1 MKNPLTH
8 RVSSADRSVSS
19 IIASKRVSAPITAGL
34 LLCVGMITGCS
45 EPTARGGISE
55 PDPELVFV
63 RGYRSTDDDCKLT
76 GESGGEKVGHGSGG
90 MNLLRAA

>member
-8 RVSSADRSVSS
+8 RVSSADRSVSL
-19 IIASKRVSAPITAGL
+19 INASTRVSALIPAGL

-55 PDPELVFV
+55 PDPERSCQSNLVATEQ
-63 RGYRSTDDDCKLT
+63 GA
-76 GESGGEKVGHGSGG
+76 E
-90 MNLLRAA
+90 